1 MKMYWDNYYRNKKKN
16 TKASNFSQFFL
27 KNFLD
32 KNSVLLDIGTGDGRD
47 AFFFHNKVKL
57 IFAMD
62 QSSVAIKNNNIK
74 KNKLNLKNIFFK
86 KMSINN
92 LKYFKSKKIKYVYA
106 RFFLHA
112 INRKKEDIFLN
123 NLKKN
128 FDSKTLIALEYR
140 TIKDK
145 LMKKGKKISKYERF
159 TDHYRRFVD
168 PKKFDEKIK
177 KRNFKII
184 YKKQGINLSKTP
196 KDNPYLC
203 RIVFRI

>member
-1 MKMYWDNYYRNKKKN
+1 M
-16 TKASNFSQFFL
+16 L
-27 KNFLD
+27 LD

-177 KRNFKII
+177 KRNFKTI

>member
-74 KNKLNLKNIFFK
+74 KK
-86 KMSINN
+86 
-92 LKYFKSKKIKYVYA
+92 
-106 RFFLHA
+106 
-112 INRKKEDIFLN
+112 
-123 NLKKN
+123 
-128 FDSKTLIALEYR
+128 
-140 TIKDK
+140 
-145 LMKKGKKISKYERF
+145 
-159 TDHYRRFVD
+159 
-168 PKKFDEKIK
+168 
-177 KRNFKII
+177 
-184 YKKQGINLSKTP
+184 
-196 KDNPYLC
+196 
-203 RIVFRI
+203 

>member
-1 MKMYWDNYYRNKKKN
+1 MYWDNYYRNKKKN